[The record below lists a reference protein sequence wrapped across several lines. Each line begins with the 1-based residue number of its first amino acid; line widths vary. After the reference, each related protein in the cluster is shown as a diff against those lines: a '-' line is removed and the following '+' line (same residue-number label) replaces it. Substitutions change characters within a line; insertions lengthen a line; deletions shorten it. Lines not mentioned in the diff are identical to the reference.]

1 LQADIVGTA
10 SAVAGLIGEAITLI
24 QLIQAA
30 RERIKGASTTLNNV
44 SSQLN
49 AVSKSLSLVKNEPRL
64 QEPAVDEQVQQVV
77 AITEELDLF
86 FKDLEARQ
94 KKGGALKLFH
104 ALKEGDKD
112 DKKLTGI
119 MTRLSDARGELS
131 LRISVVHVGITGN
144 IDDGFRVATDVVME
158 INDRVS
164 QVLGRQL
171 VLAERLENRQLAT
184 TCEF

>member
-1 LQADIVGTA
+1 M
-10 SAVAGLIGEAITLI
+10 
-24 QLIQAA
+24 
-30 RERIKGASTTLNNV
+30 
-44 SSQLN
+44 
-49 AVSKSLSLVKNEPRL
+49 
-64 QEPAVDEQVQQVV
+64 DEQAQQVV

-112 DKKLTGI
+112 DKKLAGI

-171 VLAERLENRQLAT
+171 VLAERPESPLAAIQRITSIMVCCTDTNPVSFQETHFNCYLTLPTLLSTRLGKKMTLSACPTLESRS
-184 TCEF
+184 